1 MNGDARV
8 WAYRLWP
15 AVVAFLLPIVFS
27 LGVMRANI
35 DLVVPKTTFWQPSI
49 EMINPVSD
57 ERVARDLEARFLYA
71 TINAFGQLAAVTGGL
86 LAAVVLIH
94 LFGWRAGLPVVIG
107 AALFGLWVVYEQS
120 AQHDRIRSTVL
131 DATLQL
137 VQNRKLTFDE
147 TVDRVLYA
155 IRLNMAIGLAGTAAL
170 LAGFAAVA
178 VRAGPN
184 DLGDADAMARQ
195 LRLRLHYLTLLVL
208 AGAAILVLLVAANKV
223 LLTWP
228 QGMMKPEAAK
238 AYGVLASAV
247 ANYWGGLGTGILL
260 CTLVPAVVSIK
271 ADIDK
276 ASGAR
281 GLDFAGQE
289 KWRKENGLEVATG
302 SALATAATAAA
313 PLLTGPVIDIVAA
326 FAKG

>member
-1 MNGDARV
+1 M
-8 WAYRLWP
+8 
-15 AVVAFLLPIVFS
+15 
-27 LGVMRANI
+27 NI
-35 DLVVPKTTFWQPSI
+35 DLVVPKTTFWQPRI
-49 EMINPVSD
+49 EMINPVKD

-71 TINAFGQLAAVTGGL
+71 TINAFGQLAAVTGAL

-94 LFGWRAGLPVVIG
+94 FFGWRAGLLVVIG

-120 AQHDRIRSTVL
+120 AQHDRIRAAVL
-131 DATLQL
+131 DNAL
-137 VQNRKLTFDE
+137 RMMEREKLTFDE
-147 TVDRVLYA
+147 TVDKVIFA
-155 IRLNMAIGLAGTAAL
+155 IKLNMAIGLAGTAAL

-178 VRAGPN
+178 VRARPK
-184 DLGDADAMARQ
+184 DLDDADAMARQ

-208 AGAAILVLLVAANKV
+208 VGAAILVLLVAANKV
-223 LLTWP
+223 LLAWP

-260 CTLVPAVVSIK
+260 CTLMPAVISIK

-281 GLDFAGQE
+281 GVDFSAQE
-289 KWRKENGLEVATG
+289 KWRKENGLEVAPS

-313 PLLTGPVIDIVAA
+313 PLLTGPVIDIVSA
-326 FAKG
+326 FVKG